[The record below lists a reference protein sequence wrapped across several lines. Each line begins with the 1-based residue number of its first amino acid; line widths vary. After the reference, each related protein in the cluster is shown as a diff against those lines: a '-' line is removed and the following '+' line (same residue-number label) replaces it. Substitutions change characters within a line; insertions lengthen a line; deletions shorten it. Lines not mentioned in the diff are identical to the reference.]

1 MNQPTV
7 QRSRRI
13 AYALGAAM
21 LLLAAVPGKA
31 ANLVDVRIGVHEKYT
46 RVVLETDAEA
56 PYHIESSAGDELV
69 LNLRAES
76 EPRAVASK
84 KSAHLAAVTVKPAAA
99 GASEIRIA
107 LRHPVDVRMMV
118 LKQPD
123 RIVLDLR
130 EVADETAPAEEEL
143 APPTPGLEPVAEVSP
158 EPVVKAPPE
167 PAEAPPAPKR
177 SRWSRCPRRQ
187 QRRSRCSPSPRRR
200 PRRGERVC
208 PAIPEPDPSAVLVA
222 EETASEPALTAP
234 RPSKLR
240 RRVEVPPPP
249 VAESGFLD
257 RLPAP
262 LNQPLVLAGIAAAVI
277 LVIAIA
283 VLRRRGAAAEEEPI
297 TPFAAGEPFTVDE
310 PSDEQAEVAEE
321 SEGAEQPQG
330 RGGSPAQSR
339 RRRRG
344 VVALRSARRDSGA
357 AGRTAS
363 EEPSTDRDEVAVAAP
378 AIATVS
384 GPGPSQELEQR
395 IAQLEERLEE
405 MTDEKDRLGRQV
417 AAQTEELRV
426 QRAAIARTQRVLRD
440 LARPGDE
447 ATEPVPK
454 T

>member
-1 MNQPTV
+1 
-7 QRSRRI
+7 
-13 AYALGAAM
+13 M

-56 PYHIESSAGDELV
+56 PYHIESSADDELV

-76 EPRAVASK
+76 EPRAAASK
-84 KSAHLAAVTVKPAAA
+84 KSAHVAAVTVKPAAA

-107 LRHPVDVRMMV
+107 LRRPVDVRVMV

-130 EVADETAPAEEEL
+130 EVADEAAPAAEEL
-143 APPTPGLEPVAEVSP
+143 APPTPGLEPVAEVPP

-167 PAEAPPAPKR
+167 LAEAPPAPK
-177 SRWSRCPRRQ
+177 PEPLVELPAETAAAEPVQ
-187 QRRSRCSPSPRRR
+187 PVAEEEAA
-200 PRRGERVC
+200 ERERAGAA

-222 EETASEPALTAP
+222 EETPPEPALTAP
-234 RPSKLR
+234 RPSKRPR
-240 RRVEVPPPP
+240 RIEVPPPP

-283 VLRRRGAAAEEEPI
+283 VLRRRGTAAEDEPI
-297 TPFAAGEPFTVDE
+297 TPFAAGEPFAVDE
-310 PSDEQAEVAEE
+310 PTDEQAEVAEE
-321 SEGAEQPQG
+321 SEGAEQRQDADLPLS
-330 RGGSPAQSR
+330 RGGA
-339 RRRRG
+339 G
-344 VVALRSARRDSGA
+344 EDSSLFDQPVE
-357 AGRTAS
+357 TAKPPG
-363 EEPSTDRDEVAVAAP
+363 EEPSTDREGVAVAAP